1 MQGAT
6 ITKRP
11 TSPAVNQANRRIL
24 VIDDNQ
30 AIHDDFRKILC
41 GTSTTDELT
50 AAEELLFGD
59 EPDLPPAQAFEV
71 DSADQGQSGL
81 AMVKKARGQGRPYAM
96 AFVDMRMPPGWDGV
110 ETIEHLWAVDPDLQ
124 VVICTAYSD
133 HQWDQVT
140 SRLGHSEK
148 LLILRKPFDMIEVK
162 QLADSLTHKWNLAYQ
177 AGQSLEALAEV
188 EQALWK
194 ALAETENLVASI
206 SSILIGLDDRNRI
219 IRWNTASE
227 RMFGYSASSRLGQLF
242 QSSEICWDWSVI
254 MAALT
259 DCRKNQVPVQ
269 MPEIRYV
276 DHMGREE
283 FLSLTVSPILKE
295 PGTQPGLLLLGT
307 SITKQKALEAQLA
320 ITQKMESIG
329 HLAAGVA
336 HEINTPI
343 HYVAENVRFLK
354 ESFQDLHGLLDS
366 YSRYVETSQAGN
378 PNQNAAAMIRE
389 KVHEVDLE
397 YLLTEIPAVL
407 DQTMEG
413 TTRVA
418 DIVQAMKELS
428 HPGTGEKSAVD
439 LNRAIQNAIT
449 VGTKEWKDVAEVVTD
464 LDPSLPHISGLL
476 GELHQVLL
484 NLIVNAAQAIAE
496 KNHGGSNGK
505 GEISIVTR
513 RDGDWVELQVRDTGC
528 GIPETI
534 RANVFDPFFTTKEV
548 GKGTGQGLALVHT
561 IIVQKHAG
569 TIAFESEVGKET
581 TFIVRLP
588 LGLVEGAIGS

>member
-1 MQGAT
+1 MPNAT
-6 ITKRP
+6 ITP
-11 TSPAVNQANRRIL
+11 SSTSPQLIQANRRIL

-41 GTSTTDELT
+41 GTSAPDELA
-50 AAEELLFGD
+50 AAEAVLFGD
-59 EPDLPPAQAFEV
+59 EPGLCSTQEFEV

-81 AMVKKARGQGRPYAM
+81 VLVQEAREQGRPYAM

-110 ETIEHLWAVDPDLQ
+110 ETIEHLWSVDPALQ

-140 SRLGHSEK
+140 QRLGHSEK

-162 QLADSLTHKWNLAYQ
+162 QLADSLTHKWNLAFQ
-177 AGQSLEALAEV
+177 AEQSLESLAEV

-194 ALAETENLVASI
+194 ALAETESLVASI
-206 SSILIGLDDRNRI
+206 SSILIGLDDRNQI

-227 RMFGYSASSRLGQLF
+227 RMFGWSASSMLGQMF
-242 QSSEICWDWSVI
+242 QSSQIGWDWSVI
-254 MAALT
+254 MTALT
-259 DCRKNQVPVQ
+259 DCRENRAPVQ

-276 DHMGREE
+276 DQKGQEE
-283 FLSLTVSPILKE
+283 FLCLTVSPIIKE
-295 PGTQPGLLLLGT
+295 PSTQPGLLLLGT
-307 SITKQKALEAQLA
+307 SITKQKGLEAQLA

-354 ESFQDLHGLLDS
+354 ESFQDLHGLLDA
-366 YSRYVETSQAGN
+366 YSTYLETSQANNLNGD
-378 PNQNAAAMIRE
+378 AAAVVRE
-389 KVHEVDLE
+389 KVHDVDVE
-397 YLLTEIPAVL
+397 YLLAEIPAVL

-418 DIVQAMKELS
+418 EIVQAMKELS

-449 VGTKEWKDVAEVVTD
+449 VGTNEWKDIAEVVTD
-464 LDPSLPHISGLL
+464 LDPALPQVPGFL
-476 GELHQVLL
+476 GELNQVLL
-484 NLIVNAAQAIAE
+484 NLIVNATHAIAE
-496 KNHGGSNGK
+496 KNQAGTNGK
-505 GEISIVTR
+505 GAISIDTR
-513 RDGDWVELQVRDTGC
+513 RDGHWVELRVGDTGC
-528 GIPETI
+528 GIPEAI
-534 RANVFDPFFTTKEV
+534 RSRVFDPFFTTKEV

-569 TIAFESEVGKET
+569 TITFESEMGKGT
-581 TFIVRLP
+581 TVIVRLP
-588 LGLVEGAIGS
+588 LDLVEAGIG

>member
-1 MQGAT
+1 MQSAT
-6 ITKRP
+6 ITEKP
-11 TSPAVNQANRRIL
+11 TSPTVIQANRRIL

-41 GTSTTDELT
+41 GTPGSDDLA
-50 AAEELLFGD
+50 AAEEVLFGD
-59 EPDLPPAQAFEV
+59 EPDLGGTQAFEV
-71 DSADQGQSGL
+71 DSADQGQSGFAL
-81 AMVKKARGQGRPYAM
+81 VQKAREQGRPYAM

-110 ETIEHLWAVDPDLQ
+110 ETIEHLWSVDPALQ

-140 SRLGHSEK
+140 HRLGHSEK

-162 QLADSLTHKWNLAYQ
+162 QLADSLTHKWNLAFQ
-177 AGQSLEALAEV
+177 AEQSLEALAEV

-206 SSILIGLDDRNRI
+206 SSILIGLDDRNQI
-219 IRWNTASE
+219 IRWNAASE
-227 RMFGYSASSRLGQLF
+227 RMFGYSATSRLGQVF
-242 QSSEICWDWSVI
+242 QSSEIGWDWSVI

-259 DCRKNQVPVQ
+259 DCRTNQIPIQ
-269 MPEIRYV
+269 IPEIRYV
-276 DHMGREE
+276 DQRGKEE
-283 FLSLTVSPILKE
+283 FLSLTISPILKE

-307 SITKQKALEAQLA
+307 SMTKQKALEAQLA

-354 ESFQDLHGLLDS
+354 ESFQDLQGLLDA
-366 YSRYVETSQAGN
+366 YSQFLETSQAGN
-378 PNQNAAAMIRE
+378 PNKDAVSVIRE

-397 YLLTEIPAVL
+397 YLLTEIPTVL

-449 VGTKEWKDVAEVVTD
+449 VGTNEWKDIAEVVTD
-464 LDPSLPHISGLL
+464 LDPALPHISGLL

-484 NLIVNAAQAIAE
+484 NLIVNATHAIAE
-496 KNHGGSNGK
+496 KVQDTSK
-505 GEISIVTR
+505 GEIFIETR
-513 RDGDWVELQVRDTGC
+513 RDGDWVELQVKDTGC
-528 GIPETI
+528 GIPESI
-534 RANVFDPFFTTKEV
+534 RAKVFDPFFTTKEV

-561 IIVQKHAG
+561 IIVQKHGG
-569 TIAFESEVGKET
+569 TITFESEVGKGT

-588 LGLVEGAIGS
+588 LGLVEAGIEA

>member
-1 MQGAT
+1 MQNAI
-6 ITKRP
+6 ITKSS
-11 TSPAVNQANRRIL
+11 TSPKLVQANRRIL

-41 GTSTTDELT
+41 GASTTNELA
-50 AAEELLFGD
+50 AAEEVLFGD
-59 EPDLPPAQAFEV
+59 EPGLCSTQEFEV

-81 AMVKKARGQGRPYAM
+81 ALVQEAREQGRPYAM

-110 ETIEHLWAVDPDLQ
+110 ETIEHLWSVDPALQ

-140 SRLGHSEK
+140 QRLRHSEK

-162 QLADSLTHKWNLAYQ
+162 QLADSLTHKWDLAFQ
-177 AGQSLEALAEV
+177 AEQSLESLAEV
-188 EQALWK
+188 EKALWK
-194 ALAETENLVASI
+194 ALAETESLVASI
-206 SSILIGLDDRNRI
+206 SSILIGLDDRNQI

-227 RMFGYSASSRLGQLF
+227 RMFGWSASSMLGQMF
-242 QSSEICWDWSVI
+242 QASQICWDWSVI
-254 MAALT
+254 MTALT
-259 DCRKNQVPVQ
+259 DCRENRAPVQ
-269 MPEIRYV
+269 MPEIRFV
-276 DHMGREE
+276 DQTGQEE
-283 FLSLTVSPILKE
+283 FLSLTASPILKE
-295 PGTQPGLLLLGT
+295 PGAEPGILLLGT

-366 YSRYVETSQAGN
+366 YSRFLETSQARDLNGD
-378 PNQNAAAMIRE
+378 AAAVVQE

-397 YLLTEIPAVL
+397 YLLSEIPAVL

-418 DIVQAMKELS
+418 EIVQAMKEFS

-439 LNRAIQNAIT
+439 LNRAIQNAVT
-449 VGTKEWKDVAEVVTD
+449 VGTNEWKDIAEVVTN
-464 LDPSLPHISGLL
+464 LDPALPEVPGFF
-476 GELHQVLL
+476 GELNQVLL
-484 NLIVNAAQAIAE
+484 NLIVNATHAIAE
-496 KNHGGSNGK
+496 KNQAGTNGK
-505 GEISIVTR
+505 GEISICTR
-513 RDGDWVELQVRDTGC
+513 QDGDCVELQVRDTGC
-528 GIPETI
+528 GISESI
-534 RANVFDPFFTTKEV
+534 RPRVFDPFFTTKEV

-569 TIAFESEVGKET
+569 AITFESEMGKGT

-588 LGLVEGAIGS
+588 LDLVEAGIG

>member
-1 MQGAT
+1 MPNAT
-6 ITKRP
+6 ITQSS
-11 TSPAVNQANRRIL
+11 TSPQLIQANRRIL

-41 GTSTTDELT
+41 GTSAPDEL
-50 AAEELLFGD
+50 AATEAVLFGD
-59 EPDLPPAQAFEV
+59 EPGLCSTQEFEV

-81 AMVKKARGQGRPYAM
+81 VLVQEAREQGRPYAM

-110 ETIEHLWAVDPDLQ
+110 ETIEHLWSVDPALQ

-140 SRLGHSEK
+140 QRLGHSEK

-162 QLADSLTHKWNLAYQ
+162 QLADSLTHKWNLAFQ
-177 AGQSLEALAEV
+177 AEQSLESLAEV

-194 ALAETENLVASI
+194 ALAETESLVASI
-206 SSILIGLDDRNRI
+206 SSILIGLDDRNQI

-227 RMFGYSASSRLGQLF
+227 RMFGLSASSMLGQMF
-242 QSSEICWDWSVI
+242 QSSQIGWDWSVI
-254 MAALT
+254 MTALT
-259 DCRKNQVPVQ
+259 DCRENRAPVQ
-269 MPEIRYV
+269 MPEIRYL
-276 DHMGREE
+276 DQKGQEE
-283 FLSLTVSPILKE
+283 FLCLTVSPIIKE
-295 PGTQPGLLLLGT
+295 PGTQPGILLLGT
-307 SITKQKALEAQLA
+307 SMTKQKALEAQLA

-354 ESFQDLHGLLDS
+354 ESFQDLHGLLDA
-366 YSRYVETSQAGN
+366 YSRYLETSQANNLNGD
-378 PNQNAAAMIRE
+378 AAAVVRE
-389 KVHEVDLE
+389 KVHEVDVE
-397 YLLTEIPAVL
+397 FLLTEIPVVL

-439 LNRAIQNAIT
+439 LNRAIRNAIT
-449 VGTKEWKDVAEVVTD
+449 VGTNEWKDIAEVVTD
-464 LDPSLPHISGLL
+464 LDPSLPHVSGFL
-476 GELHQVLL
+476 GELNQVLL
-484 NLIVNAAQAIAE
+484 NLIVNATHAIAE
-496 KNHGGSNGK
+496 KNQAGTNGK
-505 GEISIVTR
+505 GAISIDTR
-513 RDGDWVELQVRDTGC
+513 RDGDWVELRVRDTGC
-528 GIPETI
+528 GIPESN
-534 RANVFDPFFTTKEV
+534 RARVFDPFFTTKEV

-569 TIAFESEVGKET
+569 TITFESELGNGT

-588 LGLVEGAIGS
+588 LDLVEAGIG